1 MKKLLLIALLGI
13 LLVGIPVSLY
23 LIQTQQDTRQ
33 RAGNISPSNTAT
45 DSCTKVTLS
54 VTQTSPDPL
63 ASIADE
69 GRCPDLATAPGD
81 GRIVPRG
88 NPNGSGPLTHPFDK
102 ISYNIL
108 IESVD
113 GAPHEVEIST
123 STFFCTTPYGELSS
137 DKKFLVC
144 NQNGQN
150 YPENGVQSIK
160 KTVSGNQPYS
170 FTVER
175 GSNNGTSCGSYQF
188 DIAVYSV
195 DGNTGCTIPNVAQVC
210 QTGIDA
216 ATCVPPTG
224 TPTPTQT
231 TIPTQTPSPTP
242 TVAPTITPVPTIP
255 ACPVPEAVKNVRI
268 NCPNCS
274 I

>member
-23 LIQTQQDTRQ
+23 LVQTQQDTRQ
-33 RAGNISPSNTAT
+33 RAGIITPSSTAT

-54 VTQTSPDPL
+54 ITQTSPESL
-63 ASIADE
+63 ASLPGE

-81 GRIVPRG
+81 GRIIPRG
-88 NPNGSGPLTHPFDK
+88 DPNGSGPITHPFNK

-108 IESVD
+108 VESVD

-123 STFFCTTPYGELSS
+123 STFFCPTPYGELSS

-144 NQNGQN
+144 NQNSQN
-150 YPENGVQSIK
+150 YPQNGVQSIK
-160 KTVSGNQPYS
+160 KTVSGTQPYS

-175 GSNNGTSCGSYQF
+175 GSQNGTSCGSYQF

-195 DGNTGCTIPNVAQVC
+195 DGHTNCTISNIAQVC

-231 TIPTQTPSPTP
+231 PSPTP
-242 TVAPTITPVPTIP
+242 TVAPTITPVPTVP
-255 ACPVPEAVKNVRI
+255 ACPVPDAVKNVKV
-268 NCPNCS
+268 NCPNCNL
-274 I
+274 